1 MAASFPDAQQPRGEE
16 FGPQPEV
23 GLRERQQSGRRWR
36 PCPVPDPVPASAIRP
51 ARTEMRQQVI
61 DLILDIISA
70 TDPHSEV
77 RLRLLR
83 HLAAHPDCPE
93 QALLCH
99 LLENSRHPSQHAAS
113 RIEAK

>member
-1 MAASFPDAQQPRGEE
+1 MGASFPDPQQRRGQEY
-16 FGPQPEV
+16 GPQPEA
-23 GLRERQQSGRRWR
+23 GLGERQQTGRCGR
-36 PCPVPDPVPASAIRP
+36 PRPVPDAGAIPATRP
-51 ARTEMRQQVI
+51 ERTAMRQQVI

-70 TDPHSEV
+70 TDPQSEV

-99 LLENSRHPSQHAAS
+99 LLENSRRPLATHHLTN
-113 RIEAK
+113 